1 MESGGGGW
9 GGGYDKVIGDPERP
23 AHCDGATAILDESSG
38 PRMGGALF
46 LRSCQATFC
55 D

>member
-1 MESGGGGW
+1 MADRSSGERRW

-38 PRMGGALF
+38 PRMGGG
-46 LRSCQATFC
+46 TFFT
-55 D
+55 